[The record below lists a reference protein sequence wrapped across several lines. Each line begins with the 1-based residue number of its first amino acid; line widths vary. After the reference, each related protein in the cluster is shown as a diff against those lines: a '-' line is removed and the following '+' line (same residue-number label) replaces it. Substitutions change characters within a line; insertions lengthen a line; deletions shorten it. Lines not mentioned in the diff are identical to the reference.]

1 MSDKANNLAFQMLAV
16 IATPKL
22 AEKAAKMFQKDAIP
36 VQYRLNAQ
44 GTASSEV
51 MDMLGLGSIDK
62 CILLSMMS
70 KPVAKN
76 MLRKLHTGLRLD
88 TINSGIAFTVPLNGI
103 NRLLLQMMTETTPEE
118 LRQNVRKDDEI
129 VTEAK
134 HTLIVAV
141 INRGF
146 GDNVMDAARAAG
158 AGGGTIMHSRQ
169 IGNEEQIR
177 QWGLSIQQEKE
188 LVLILAEA
196 ENKMSIMRAVSE
208 QCGMQSEAKGLVLS
222 LPIDSVMGI

>member
-1 MSDKANNLAFQMLAV
+1 MANAANNLSYQILAV
-16 IATPKL
+16 ISTPKL
-22 AEKAAKMFQKDAIP
+22 AEKAAKMLQKEGLP

-62 CILLSMMS
+62 CILLSMVS

-76 MLRKLHTGLRLD
+76 MLRQLHGGLRLD
-88 TINSGIAFTVPLNGI
+88 TVNSGIAFTIPINGV
-103 NRLLLQMMTETTPEE
+103 NRLLLRLMTDTTPEE
-118 LRQNVRKDDEI
+118 LRQGKDEET

-134 HTLIVAV
+134 HTLIVAA

-146 GDNVMDAARAAG
+146 GDNVMDVARAAG

-169 IGNEEQIR
+169 IGSEELTR
-177 QWGLSIQQEKE
+177 QWGLSVQEEKE

-196 ENKMSIMRAVSE
+196 ENKTAIMQAISG
-208 QCGMQSEAKGLVLS
+208 QFGTQTEAKGLVLS